1 MLDISIGKVVRIIAL
16 ARENGSDNPHVRD
29 YISGLNEDEQ
39 VSLVALVW
47 IGRESFSA
55 DELDEAQDYARQER
69 VAPTEDY
76 LAGMPELVTFLED
89 GMDALG
95 INVADAE
102 DHLRVRD

>member
-1 MLDISIGKVVRIIAL
+1 MLDISIGKVVRIVAL
-16 ARENGSDNPHVRD
+16 AREYGADNPRLRD

-39 VSLVALVW
+39 VSLVALAWV
-47 IGRESFSA
+47 GRESFAA
-55 DELDEAQDYARQER
+55 DELDDAIQTAEQEK

-76 LAGMPELVTFLED
+76 LCGMPELATFLED

-102 DHLRVRD
+102 DNLRFRD